1 MPQLR
6 KWAEKE
12 KEEEYIVLKERSE
25 SIAEDKKG
33 MNNDLLRDYF
43 KCQNPSCIYKNLDS
57 TKNTERNKIEL
68 ALIKSALIDLKN
80 KIQNMSEYEKYIEQ
94 PDK

>member
-1 MPQLR
+1 MPQLK

-33 MNNDLLRDYF
+33 MSNDLLRDYF
-43 KCQNPSCIYKNLDS
+43 KCQNPSCMYKNLDS
-57 TKNTERNKIEL
+57 TKITERNKIQL
-68 ALIKSALIDLKN
+68 VLIKSALIDLKN

-94 PDK
+94 PDR